1 MAELNSVRVV
11 EVCNVAPQPSLPA
24 GSATPPPEALP
35 LTLFDLLWLRFAPVQ
50 RLFFYEFSNSF
61 DTTILVSKLKAS
73 LSVALQQF
81 LPLAGNLTWPQDS
94 PKPILTYVQ
103 GDAVSF
109 TIAESDADFHHLSSC
124 SNFVEAK
131 EYHSLVPQLPT
142 SHEKAAA
149 VAFQVTIF
157 PNGNGFSIGTSMHHA
172 ILDGKSSTM
181 FVKSWAHICKHIG
194 DDPSGSAL
202 PDQLKPFF
210 DRRVVQDPAGLEPI
224 FLNQLQNL
232 DGPNNRSLMVS
243 QFKSPPSDAVR
254 GIFVITR
261 PEIEAMKQWVSTKM
275 AEMIK
280 NEKQSDH
287 HPHLSTFSVT
297 CGYTWVCLLKAEEK
311 QSDKPVLMAFSVDCR
326 SRFDPPL
333 PANYLGNCIGGR
345 AVVADRKGLL
355 GDDGLTVAVNEISEA
370 IKSVDSDGILNG
382 AETWVPKLYSV
393 VRSEERFMG
402 VAGSPRFGI
411 YDTDFG
417 WGRPSKVEVVSIEET
432 GAMSLAESRDGIAGD
447 VEVGLVLEKHHMQA
461 FASLFAKGL
470 QDL

>member
-1 MAELNSVRVV
+1 MAELNSVRVL
-11 EVCNVAPQPSLPA
+11 EVCNVAPQPSSPA

-35 LTLFDLLWLRFAPVQ
+35 LTLFDLPWLRFAPVQ
-50 RLFFYEFSNSF
+50 RLFFYEISNSF
-61 DTTILVSKLKAS
+61 DTAILVSKLKAS

-81 LPLAGNLTWPQDS
+81 LPLAGNLKWPQDS
-94 PKPILTYVQ
+94 PKPILSYVQ
-103 GDAVSF
+103 GDAVSL
-109 TIAESDADFHHLSSC
+109 TIAESDADFHHLSSR

-131 EYHSLVPQLPT
+131 EYHSLVPQLTT

-157 PNGNGFSIGTSMHHA
+157 SNGNGFSIGTSMHHA

-181 FVKSWAHICKHIG
+181 FVKSWAHICKHLG

-232 DGPNNRSLMVS
+232 DGPNNKSLMVT
-243 QFKSPPSDAVR
+243 QFKSPPPDAVR

-280 NEKQSDH
+280 NEKQSDR
-287 HPHLSTFSVT
+287 PHLSTFSVT
-297 CGYTWVCLLKAEEK
+297 CAYTWVCLLKAEEK
-311 QSDKPVLMAFSVDCR
+311 QTDKPVMMGFTLDCR
-326 SRFDPPL
+326 PRFDPPI
-333 PANYLGNCIGGR
+333 PANYFGNCIAGR
-345 AVVADRKGLL
+345 AIVAERKGLL
-355 GDDGLTVAVNEISEA
+355 GEDGLTVAVNEISEA
-370 IKSVDSDGILNG
+370 IKSADSDRILKG
-382 AETWVPKLYSV
+382 AETLVPVLYPAM
-393 VRSEERFMG
+393 RSEERVMG

-447 VEVGLVLEKHHMQA
+447 FEVGLVLEKHHMQA

>member
-11 EVCNVAPQPSLPA
+11 EVCNVAPQPSSPA
-24 GSATPPPEALP
+24 CSATPPPEALP

-50 RLFFYEFSNSF
+50 RLFFYQISNSF

-103 GDAVSF
+103 GDAVSL
-109 TIAESDADFHHLSSC
+109 TIAESDADFHYLSSRR
-124 SNFVEAK
+124 NFVEAK

-181 FVKSWAHICKHIG
+181 FVKSWAHICKHLG

-210 DRRVVQDPAGLEPI
+210 DRRVVQDPAGLEAI

-232 DGPNNRSLMVS
+232 DGPNNRSLMVT
-243 QFKSPPSDAVR
+243 QFKSPPPDAVR

-261 PEIEAMKQWVSTKM
+261 QEIEAMKQWVSTKM

-280 NEKQSDH
+280 NEKQSDR
-287 HPHLSTFSVT
+287 PHLSTFSVT
-297 CGYTWVCLLKAEEK
+297 CAYTWVCLLKAEEK
-311 QSDKPVLMAFSVDCR
+311 QTDKPVMTGFTVDCR
-326 SRFDPPL
+326 SRFDPPI
-333 PANYLGNCIGGR
+333 PANYFGNCVDGR
-345 AVVADRKGLL
+345 VIVAERKGLL
-355 GDDGLTVAVNEISEA
+355 GEDGLTVAVNEISEA
-370 IKSVDSDGILNG
+370 IKIVDSDGILNG
-382 AETWVPKLYSV
+382 AETLIQALYPAVS
-393 VRSEERFMG
+393 SEERVMG

-470 QDL
+470 QDI